1 MDKAVTVE
9 SYLKQFDEPIASRL
23 EQLRAL
29 VSQLVPAAEESMS
42 YGLIGYKLRG
52 KPLVYF
58 GGFRHHI
65 GLYATPNG
73 HEMFAAEFAPYKQ
86 GKGSVQLPLDQPLP
100 LELIKRV
107 IEYRKEQ
114 L

>member
-1 MDKAVTVE
+1 MDKLITVD
-9 SYLKQFDEPIASRL
+9 SYLKAFDESVRARL
-23 EQLRAL
+23 ELLRGL
-29 VSQLVPAAEESMS
+29 IKEEVPDAVEGMS

-58 GGFRHHI
+58 GGFEHHI
-65 GLYATPNG
+65 GFYATPNG
-73 HEMFAAEFAPYKQ
+73 HEAFVAEFAPYKQ